1 MEHTTYSMDDV
12 GHMEWGEPQ
21 YWYLRTDLREE
32 MGVTSN
38 LEAVDMLREAGV
50 IHSRNRHKSTDEHLY
65 MVFSTEP
72 SAQNFLDRLNQYLK
86 TRSMVLR
93 VEYDVDPS
101 LVARILHMYEQS
113 GEVSSP
119 EELGVRRLKSVIRKA
134 LSGCGKQIREVMPDR
149 NKRVKQIE
157 QDIVLPKLY
166 KAS

>member
-1 MEHTTYSMDDV
+1 MEQETYSMDDV

-38 LEAVDMLREAGV
+38 LEAADMLREAGV
-50 IHSRNRHKSTDEHLY
+50 IHSRNRHRSTDEHLY

-72 SAQNFLDRLNQYLK
+72 SAQNFLGRLNQYLR

-101 LVARILHMYEQS
+101 LVARILYMYEES
-113 GEVSSP
+113 EEVSS
-119 EELGVRRLKSVIRKA
+119 EDLGVRRLKGVIRKA
-134 LSGCGKQIREVMPDR
+134 LSGLGKKVCEVTPDR
-149 NKRVKQIE
+149 NERVKQIE